1 MEHYEEFKDKLIK
14 ERMIVHEEENCFCVH
29 LKGNYGL
36 HVIEVSP
43 TENGCINSFIYH
55 YMDIPTEVKPKVLE
69 YINEVNQGL
78 SIGAMYTD
86 SDSIC
91 FRYLLESPTNVED
104 TASTIIGYGFNALD
118 TYTSGLLQVTYANVS
133 PKEAYEQANLEMTA
147 RFTNGKDIA
156 ES

>member
-1 MEHYEEFKDKLIK
+1 MKHYEQLRDKLIK
-14 ERMIVHEEENCFCVH
+14 DGMLLNEEENCFCVH
-29 LKGNYGL
+29 LKGQYGL
-36 HVIEVSP
+36 HVIEVSQ
-43 TENGCINSFIYH
+43 TEDDCINSFIYH

-91 FRYLLESPTNVED
+91 FKYLLESPTNVKE
-104 TASTIIGYGFNALD
+104 TAGAILGYGFHALD
-118 TYTSGLLQVTYANVS
+118 IYTSGLLQVTYANTS
-133 PKEAYEQANLEMTA
+133 PKEAYKQAKIEMTA

-156 ES
+156 KS